1 MTSRNHKFIKIIFY
15 KKYFLLNELCIFASE
30 PIDKY
35 IKRKNMCISNKIGPP
50 VEGDDFFGR
59 EKEIQKA
66 NKLLDSSHS
75 LLLSA
80 PRRIGKSSLAKRLI
94 EEKKNQGWKCVYI
107 DLEET
112 TTEDG
117 FLNLVIEA
125 FCKNGIWK
133 QVAEGMSKGLASV
146 LESIEKISLG
156 PVQFN
161 FAKKEDQEDLYKN
174 LKELIRHDEDTF
186 IVVDELTLFLTILS
200 KGEDGVEKVAFILNW
215 LRSLRQVSK
224 TKVRWLFCGSV
235 GLRNFT
241 SAMNLGY
248 TVNDLTEFS
257 LDELSRGEAAGLL
270 LELCK
275 SENIEMSDELVEY
288 TLNKLYWNIPYFI
301 QIIFSNL
308 AEDYADKITR
318 EDIDT
323 AYRKLCSENYLSTW
337 SERLVEYG
345 EYELPARQIL
355 KLLATRPEGIER
367 ESMLNNLMTGQD
379 ASKIE
384 AVDYTLSKVLAM
396 LENDGY
402 IMKKDALRMF
412 RSPLLRDYWFD
423 RFVQ

>member
-1 MTSRNHKFIKIIFY
+1 
-15 KKYFLLNELCIFASE
+15 
-30 PIDKY
+30 
-35 IKRKNMCISNKIGPP
+35 MCISNKIGPP

-200 KGEDGVEKVAFILNW
+200 KGEDGVGKVAFILNW
-215 LRSLRQVSK
+215 LRSLRQVSR

-241 SAMNLGY
+241 FAMTLGY

-257 LDELSRGEAAGLL
+257 LDELSRDEAAGLL
-270 LELCK
+270 TELCK
-275 SENIEMSDELVEY
+275 SENIEMSNELVEY

-308 AEDYADKITR
+308 AEDYEGKITQ

>member
-1 MTSRNHKFIKIIFY
+1 
-15 KKYFLLNELCIFASE
+15 
-30 PIDKY
+30 
-35 IKRKNMCISNKIGPP
+35 MCISNKIGPP

-94 EEKKNQGWKCVYI
+94 EEKKNQRWKCVYI

-215 LRSLRQVSK
+215 LRSLRQVSR

-257 LDELSRGEAAGLL
+257 LDELSRDEAAGLL
-270 LELCK
+270 TELCK

-308 AEDYADKITR
+308 AEDYEGKITQ
-318 EDIDT
+318 EDIDA

-355 KLLATRPEGIER
+355 KLLATMPEGIER
-367 ESMLNNLMTGQD
+367 EGMLNNLMTGQD

-412 RSPLLRDYWFD
+412 RSPLLRDYWFE

>member
-1 MTSRNHKFIKIIFY
+1 
-15 KKYFLLNELCIFASE
+15 
-30 PIDKY
+30 
-35 IKRKNMCISNKIGPP
+35 MCISNKIGPP

-133 QVAEGMSKGLASV
+133 EVAEGMSKGLASV

-174 LKELIRHDEDTF
+174 LKELIRHNEDTF

-215 LRSLRQVSK
+215 LRSLRQVSR

-318 EDIDT
+318 EDVDT

-355 KLLATRPEGIER
+355 KLLSTLPEGIER
-367 ESMLNNLMTGQD
+367 EGMLNNLMTGKD
-379 ASKIE
+379 VSKIE

-412 RSPLLRDYWFD
+412 RSPLLRDYWFE

>member
-1 MTSRNHKFIKIIFY
+1 
-15 KKYFLLNELCIFASE
+15 
-30 PIDKY
+30 
-35 IKRKNMCISNKIGPP
+35 MCISNKIGPP

-59 EKEIQKA
+59 KKEIQKA
-66 NKLLDSSHS
+66 NRLLDSSHS

-94 EEKKNQGWKCVYI
+94 EQKKNMGWKCVYI

-112 TTEDG
+112 ATEEG
-117 FLNLVIEA
+117 FLGLIVES
-125 FCKNGIWK
+125 FRENGIWK
-133 QVAEGMSKGLASV
+133 QVAEGMSKGLVSV

-156 PVQFN
+156 PVQFD
-161 FAKKEDQEDLYKN
+161 FGKKEDQEDLYKN

-200 KGEDGVEKVAFILNW
+200 KRDDGVEKVAFILNW

-257 LDELSRGEAAGLL
+257 LDELSRDEAAGLL

-275 SENIEMSDELVEY
+275 SEKIEMSDELVEY
-288 TLNKLYWNIPYFI
+288 TLRKLYWNIPYFI

-308 AEDYADKITR
+308 AEDYEEKITR
-318 EDIDT
+318 EDIDA
-323 AYRKLCSENYLSTW
+323 AYRNLCSENYLSTW

-345 EYELPARQIL
+345 EYELSARQVL

-367 ESMLNNLMTGQD
+367 ESMLNNLMTGKD

-384 AVDYTLSKVLAM
+384 FVDYILSKVLSM

-402 IMKKDALRMF
+402 IMKKGALRMF
-412 RSPLLRDYWFD
+412 RSPLLRDYWFAK
-423 RFVQ
+423 FVE

>member
-1 MTSRNHKFIKIIFY
+1 MDFTN
-15 KKYFLLNELCIFASE
+15 N
-30 PIDKY
+30 Y
-35 IKRKNMCISNKIGPP
+35 IKRNIMCISNKIGPP

-59 EKEIQKA
+59 EKEIRHA
-66 NKLLDSSHS
+66 NRLLDSSHS

-107 DLEET
+107 DLEGT
-112 TTEDG
+112 TTEEG
-117 FLNLVIEA
+117 FLRLVIEA
-125 FCKNGIWK
+125 FSKNGIWK
-133 QVAEGMSKGLASV
+133 QVAEGMSKGLTSV
-146 LESIEKISLG
+146 LERIEKISLG
-156 PVQFN
+156 PVELN
-161 FAKKEDQEDLYKN
+161 LGKKEDQEDLYKN
-174 LKELIRHDEDTF
+174 LKELIKHDEDTF
-186 IVVDELTLFLTILS
+186 IVVDELTLFLAILN
-200 KGEDGVEKVAFILNW
+200 KRENGAEKVAFILNW

-248 TVNDLTEFS
+248 TINDLMEFS
-257 LDELSRGEAAGLL
+257 LDELNRDEAAGLL

-275 SENIEMSDELVEY
+275 SENVEMSEELIEY

-301 QIIFSNL
+301 QIIFSKL
-308 AEDYADKITR
+308 VEGYDDKITQ
-318 EDIDT
+318 EDIDI

-337 SERLVEYG
+337 SERLVEYR
-345 EYELPARQIL
+345 EYEVPARQIL
-355 KLLATRPEGIER
+355 KLLSTQPAGVKR

-379 ASKIE
+379 ATKIE
-384 AVDYTLSKVLAM
+384 VVDYTLSKVLEM

-402 IMKKDALRMF
+402 IMKKDSLRMF